1 MNSIIFSFIFAML
14 RLTPLFMS
22 STLSIMPKMPMS
34 VRGILLIMLSFCLA
48 SGNQEHIEFKNN
60 SMFIYACVCELV
72 FGMAFLFA
80 ISILMGAVDMVGRM
94 MDSHSGIASATLFNP
109 MTENASGIIANML
122 YVVIAVLIWLTDTH
136 LQLIRLY
143 EIYLSVLPLGRA
155 GMHFD
160 AGYFIGYVN
169 AVFIFAFL
177 IFSPIFAIL
186 VAVDTVI
193 GIVSKIMPQM
203 NVYFVTL
210 PIKIMTAMI
219 ILGWMLRNSGAQIKY
234 LIQHVINFM
243 LGL

>member
-1 MNSIIFSFIFAML
+1 MFLFVFAML

-34 VRGILLIMLSFCLA
+34 VRVILLIMLSICLA
-48 SGNQEHIEFKNN
+48 SGNQEDFQFKNN
-60 SMFIYACVCELV
+60 SMLIYACVCELI
-72 FGMAFLFA
+72 FGMTFLFA
-80 ISILMGAVDMVGRM
+80 ISILMGAVDVVGRM

-109 MTENASGIIANML
+109 MTENSSGIIANML

-160 AGYFIGYVN
+160 AGYFIAYVN
-169 AVFIFAFL
+169 AIFIFVFL

-210 PIKIMTAMI
+210 PIKIMTAMF
-219 ILGWMLRNSGAQIKY
+219 ILGWMIRNSSAQIQY